1 MRVCAYAAAQS
12 MCKAPKSQANALTL
26 ARRAEEVVA
35 GEGGEWEGV
44 SGRRRRRFD
53 RRLLNSHDEERL
65 TQH

>member
-1 MRVCAYAAAQS
+1 